1 MLAAYKGALRATGH
15 NARIIL
21 IITAIMGL
29 SIDGGVYSV
38 ILNLYILRLNFGPE
52 FVGQIN
58 SAANLTFALGSLT
71 AGWLG
76 TRYGSRRV
84 MSLGIAIGAV
94 GALSLPLADLVS
106 RAWQAW
112 WLVAA
117 MVLIYGGLSF
127 YFVNSGPFLIRVTA
141 ISARG
146 AIFAIQSAISGLASF
161 AGGLIGGLLP
171 AIFAAAMVVSMANP
185 APYRMPLLVV
195 GLLMMAA
202 LFLVTRTYEPDPD
215 EAEPEIVEA
224 RPGAPRPRSA
234 YSLIVLMSVVRF
246 LQVAGV
252 GAAVTFFNVYMDD
265 ALNVAT
271 PTIGVIAASARLLAV
286 PAALLGPVLARRVG
300 YGEAAVIGSMGAV
313 LSMLPL
319 ALIATPW
326 AAGVGFI
333 GLLAFTSIR
342 FPTFYVFVMERT
354 PPRLRAAM
362 TGAGEMAA
370 GFSFALIALVGGF
383 LIVRYGYDATFL
395 FGALITLAGTLL
407 FAAYVWHLRRRPD
420 ATRFTPPPRQDTAII
435 PPLVGQ
441 PAMEADTLQPEE
453 KSREGQV

>member
-1 MLAAYKGALRATGH
+1 MLVAYKDALRASGH

-38 ILNLYILRLNFGPE
+38 IFNLYVLRLNFGPE

-58 SAANLTFALGSLT
+58 SVANLTFAMGSLT

-76 TRYGSRRV
+76 TRYGSRRI
-84 MSLGIAIGAV
+84 MILGITGGAT
-94 GALSLPLADLVS
+94 GALALPLADLID
-106 RAWQAW
+106 RGWQAS
-112 WLVAA
+112 WLVVA
-117 MVLIYGGLSF
+117 MLLIYGGLSF

-141 ISARG
+141 IGTRG

-161 AGGLIGGLLP
+161 VGGLVGGLLP
-171 AIFAAAMVVSMANP
+171 VLFAALMVVSMANP

-195 GLLMMAA
+195 GLLMVAA
-202 LFLVTRTYEPDPD
+202 LVLVMRTYEPDAD
-215 EAEPEIVEA
+215 EAEPEVIEA

-234 YSLIVLMSVVRF
+234 YSLIVTMSVVRF

-265 ALNVAT
+265 RLHVAT
-271 PTIGVIAASARLLAV
+271 PTIGLIAASARLLAV

-300 YGEAAVIGSMGAV
+300 YGEAAVIGSLGAV
-313 LSMLPL
+313 ISLLPL

-326 AAGVGFI
+326 AAGAGFI

-342 FPTFYVFVMERT
+342 YPTFYVFVMERT

-370 GFSFALIALVGGF
+370 GLSFALISLTGGF
-383 LIVRYGYDATFL
+383 IIVRYGYDATFL
-395 FGALITLAGTLL
+395 LGALITLAGTLL
-407 FAAYVWHLRRRPD
+407 FAGYVWRLRRRPEI
-420 ATRFTPPPRQDTAII
+420 ARFTPPPRQDTAII
-435 PPLVGQ
+435 PPLVGT
-441 PAMEADTLQPEE
+441 PAVETETSQSKED
-453 KSREGQV
+453 SI